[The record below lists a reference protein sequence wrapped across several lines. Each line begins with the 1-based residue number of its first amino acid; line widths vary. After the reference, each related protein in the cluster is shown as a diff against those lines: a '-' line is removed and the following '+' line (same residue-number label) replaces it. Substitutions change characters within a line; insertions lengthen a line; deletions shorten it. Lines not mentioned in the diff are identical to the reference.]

1 MDDRLLKAY
10 HDSKRQGFTVL
21 LKGHN
26 TLPYD
31 PTLHGRYVVSFRT
44 VITID
49 EFIGIVTYRSG
60 NFPDGIYGGWYNE
73 DDGIFYIEENRT
85 FEHFID
91 AITFA
96 YQYKQL
102 YIWDGQKKVAIPV
115 DEPTYR
121 DGSCEAKVSDI
132 LEEKEMW
139 IQKKI
144 KLFHKVVHRSPNQ
157 TKFTNKHNNGKL
169 RINSS
174 GNLYER
180 TAGYYDYLTGDIVIN
195 WNGLKPYAN
204 HTGVDPFTILCSVIS
219 HETLHFVLHK
229 EQGFKTTYMFDCIAG
244 CMEWYKDDLHAGMPL
259 TKPKKKVIA

>member
-60 NFPDGIYGGWYNE
+60 NFPDGIYGGWYNK

-96 YQYKQL
+96 YQHKQL

-121 DGSCEAKVSDI
+121 DGIELKVGDVLTI
-132 LEEKEMW
+132 DKEKW
-139 IQKKI
+139 IKDKI
-144 KLFHKVVHRSPNQ
+144 QVFDQVRRRFPNQ
-157 TKFTNKHNNGKL
+157 VKFTAKHLKGKL
-169 RINSS
+169 RVDSTGS
-174 GNLYER
+174 LYE
-180 TAGYYDYLTGDIVIN
+180 TTCGYYDFITGDIVVD
-195 WNGLKPYAN
+195 WYGLKQYCN
-204 HTGVDPFTILCSVIS
+204 LTNKDPIDVLVSVLS
-219 HETLHFVLHK
+219 HETIHWLLHK